1 MCADENASLSSLTF
15 KGSSLTFR
23 LARGNSDNL
32 TGVGKDQALRL
43 ARYLRDR
50 PVRFTRVLS
59 SDLDR
64 ATDTA
69 RTICQYQLG
78 SGPAL
83 EPFQTAKLREQCFG
97 CGRLSR
103 EVTQIESMSSM
114 RARVNGFLRDHIL
127 PEMANHATG
136 GNAVIAVVG
145 HGVILQVLWACL
157 TEIFGS
163 QSFHLARNAGA
174 PGADYMHPLW
184 SNTGIMEVDIRPG
197 GPPQEMLIRNM
208 IHPNVEPPWLMRAKP
223 PFPPDGSA
231 PLIGWSV
238 TILTVDSTVHLD
250 GEALAQTI
258 PAVVPQS
265 RQQPMDQFYRL
276 TGSV

>member
-1 MCADENASLSSLTF
+1 MLLPLYPCPQVPSLT
-15 KGSSLTFR
+15 GR
-23 LARGNSDNL
+23 LARGNADDL
-32 TGVGKDQALRL
+32 TGVGKDQALQL
-43 ARYLRDR
+43 ARYFRDR

-97 CGRLSR
+97 CGRQSR

-127 PEMANHATG
+127 PEMASHATG

-157 TEIFGS
+157 TEIFGA
-163 QSFHLARNAGA
+163 QSFHLARNAA
-174 PGADYMHPLW
+174 SPGTDYMHPLW

-197 GPPQEMLIRNM
+197 GPPEELLIRNM

-223 PFPPDGSA
+223 PFLPDGSA
-231 PLIGWSV
+231 PLVGWSV
-238 TILTVDSTVHLD
+238 TILTVDNTAHLEGD
-250 GEALAQTI
+250 ALAQTI
-258 PAVVPQS
+258 PAVMPLS

-276 TGSV
+276 TGRV